1 MYSRGIKKKHQKKQ
15 VVMNNDDRIPPSIFK
30 LKTIMRTQYEFYS
43 RCLDDLIPEDHKA
56 RLIGE
61 FVSNM
66 DLSVCFIDIFT
77 FQNGVGR
84 SKIDPKILLT
94 LWIYSILDG
103 NSSARKLEELCFSH
117 DVYKWICGGV
127 SISRT
132 TLAEFRSVNSRKFD
146 ELLTK
151 CLAVMVKNNLL
162 SDSDFSQD
170 GTRVKANAGN
180 NSFRSEDSL
189 KELEAKATGYIDE
202 LKKEG
207 KTAVDGYEKRKW
219 AEKVRRATEKNN
231 RIKSALKNL
240 EEARCEKIINGTR
253 NHDKPTE
260 EDLIKIRA
268 STTDPEVR
276 RMKMG
281 DSGYRLA
288 YNVQFA
294 TGLDSRVIYGVD
306 VVKTLD
312 PGTPPRLMNQVQE
325 RLKKLNMIGG
335 LKNWIADS
343 AYSAKNEIITIANL
357 FSGCF
362 YYAPAKPQKGIDPKL
377 HLKND
382 CEALKAWRD
391 SIGSDYVKEIYKK
404 RCSTAEFSNMH
415 IKNQA
420 LKEFSVRGLIKVR
433 GMAIL
438 HAIAQ
443 NISRSFDLLKKKN
456 KNLKNQ
462 LSSIF

>member
-1 MYSRGIKKKHQKKQ
+1 
-15 VVMNNDDRIPPSIFK
+15 MNNDAPMSLSNFK
-30 LKTIMRTQYEFYS
+30 LKTSVRTQYEFYTL
-43 RCLDDLIPEDHKA
+43 CLDQLIPEDHKA
-56 RLIGE
+56 RQIWD
-61 FVSNM
+61 FVSDM
-66 DLSVCFIDIFT
+66 DLSVCFTDVIT
-77 FQNGVGR
+77 FNNVAGR
-84 SKIDPKILLT
+84 SKIDPKILFT

-103 NSSARKLEELCFSH
+103 NSSARKLEELCLKH

-127 SISRT
+127 SICRT
-132 TLAEFRSVNSRKFD
+132 TLAEFRSVNPKKFD

-151 CLAVMVKNNLL
+151 CLAVMVKHNLI

-170 GTRVKANAGN
+170 GTKIKSNAGN

-189 KELEAKATGYIDE
+189 KNLEIKATEYLNE
-202 LKKEG
+202 LKREEKISNG
-207 KTAVDGYEKRKW
+207 AYEKRKLQEKLRRT
-219 AEKVRRATEKNN
+219 AEKKN
-231 RIKSALKNL
+231 RIKSALENL
-240 EEARCEKIINGTR
+240 EEARCEKIINGTK
-253 NHDKPTE
+253 NNNKPTE
-260 EDLIKIRA
+260 EDLKNVRA
-268 STTDPEVR
+268 STTDPQVR

-325 RLKKLNMIGG
+325 RLKNINIIGG
-335 LKNWIADS
+335 IKNWIADS
-343 AYSAKNEIITIANL
+343 AYSAKNDIITIANL
-357 FSGCF
+357 FPGCF
-362 YYAPAKPQKGIDPKL
+362 YYAPAKPQKGIDPKV

-382 CEALKAWRD
+382 CNALKAWRD
-391 SIGSDYVKEIYKK
+391 SINSDHVQEIYKK

-415 IKNQA
+415 VKNQA
-420 LKEFSVRGLIKVR
+420 LKEFSVRGLLKVK

-443 NISRSFDLLKKKN
+443 NISRSFDLLKKKTEDFR
-456 KNLKNQ
+456 KSTL
-462 LSSIF
+462 

>member
-1 MYSRGIKKKHQKKQ
+1 MYSEGFSGNIQKKH
-15 VVMNNDDRIPPSIFK
+15 VVMNNSVSISPSNFK
-30 LKTIMRTQYEFYS
+30 LKTSVRNQYEFHS
-43 RCLDDLIPEDHKA
+43 LCLDQLIPEDHKG
-56 RLIGE
+56 RHVWD
-61 FVSNM
+61 FVSDM
-66 DLSVCFIDIFT
+66 DLSACFIDIIT
-77 FQNGVGR
+77 YHNEPGR

-103 NSSARKLEELCFSH
+103 NSSARKLEELCLNH

-127 SISRT
+127 AVSRT
-132 TLAEFRSVNSRKFD
+132 SLAEFRSVNPRKFD

-151 CLAVMVKNNLL
+151 CLAVMVKNGLL
-162 SDSDFSQD
+162 FDSDFSQD

-189 KELEAKATGYIDE
+189 KELEAKTTKYLDE
-202 LKKEG
+202 LKIEE
-207 KTAVDGYEKRKW
+207 KTSIDAYEKRKLKEKSRKA
-219 AEKVRRATEKNN
+219 AEKKN
-231 RIKSALKNL
+231 RIKSALENL
-240 EEARCEKIINGTR
+240 EEARCEKVINGIR
-253 NHDKPTE
+253 NHNKPTE
-260 EDLIKIRA
+260 EDIKNIRA

-306 VVKTLD
+306 IVKTLD

-325 RLKKLNMIGG
+325 RLKNLNIVGG
-335 LKNWIADS
+335 IKNWIADS
-343 AYSAKNEIITIANL
+343 AYSAKNDIITIANL
-357 FSGCF
+357 FPGCF
-362 YYAPAKPQKGIDPKL
+362 YYAPAKPQKGIDPKV

-382 CEALKAWRD
+382 CDALKAWRD
-391 SIGSDYVKEIYKK
+391 SINSDHVQYIYKK

-415 IKNQA
+415 VKNQA
-420 LKEFSVRGLIKVR
+420 LKEFSVRGLVKVK

-443 NISRSFDLLKKKN
+443 NISRSFDLLKKNRK
-456 KNLKNQ
+456 
-462 LSSIF
+462 F